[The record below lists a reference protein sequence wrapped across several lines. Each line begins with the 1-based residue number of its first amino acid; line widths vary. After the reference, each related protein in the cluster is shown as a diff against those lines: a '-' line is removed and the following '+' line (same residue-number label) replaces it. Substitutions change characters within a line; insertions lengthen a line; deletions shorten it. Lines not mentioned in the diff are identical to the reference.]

1 MHAYPGSH
9 TKPHPCQSHWISY
22 LSTATTA
29 PSAAT
34 PILNFPFQ
42 TQNFHNPL
50 TYIAF
55 LFFQAG
61 HVNLIVGCQL
71 CMGHAVD
78 QNLLSV
84 VQQDVK
90 ELVKSCKTTEES
102 LAKQK
107 VELTEMQST
116 VTSIQDQQSATKA
129 QLEEHD
135 DQLTAVLE
143 WKEQQIRENKE
154 ILLKLLSV
162 EEMLTEEIL
171 IRVEGVEKGLAE
183 TGDKVQQLQQVFAK
197 TDDKVEQLQQG
208 FAKTDDKVNQ
218 LQQGFA
224 KTDDKVEQLQQGF
237 SKTDDK
243 VEQLQEGFAEVVSE
257 TGNKVKQLE
266 EALKSQRM
274 KENNPG

>member
-1 MHAYPGSH
+1 M
-9 TKPHPCQSHWISY
+9 
-22 LSTATTA
+22 
-29 PSAAT
+29 
-34 PILNFPFQ
+34 
-42 TQNFHNPL
+42 
-50 TYIAF
+50 
-55 LFFQAG
+55 
-61 HVNLIVGCQL
+61 

-143 WKEQQIRENKE
+143 WKEQQMRENKE

-162 EEMLTEEIL
+162 KEMLTEELL

-208 FAKTDDKVNQ
+208 FAKTNDKVNQ

-237 SKTDDK
+237 AKTDDK

-266 EALKSQRM
+266 EALRSQKM